1 MMDVYIDTEA
11 VTNGLES
18 VAHTISSLRS
28 CVMFMQGRIA
38 AVSNDFTTA
47 NFSRTDENVR
57 NVSKAFDTM
66 TENLVEAQHYLQ
78 RLIGHIEEY
87 NRLKF

>member
-1 MMDVYIDTEA
+1 MDVYIDTEA

-18 VAHTISSLRS
+18 VSHTISTLRS

-38 AVSNDFTTA
+38 AIGDDFTTT
-47 NFSRTDENVR
+47 NFSRADANVQ
-57 NVSKAFDTM
+57 NATKAFDEM
-66 TENLVEAQHYLQ
+66 AENLASAQVYLQ
-78 RLIGHIEEY
+78 KLIEHIEEY